1 MRTGTSVSP
10 RTGTLASRRYGDA
23 VPRKL
28 VGVLC
33 TYRRPEAAVHFLDA
47 LDAQDRTPDVVVV
60 VDNAGDESLR
70 SRTEQGG
77 WSFAAR
83 YRAPGTN
90 LGPAGA
96 FALAHDELAR
106 ELGPEDLVLHLDD
119 DDPPAHR
126 SLLGHLVEAL
136 DEAAGADP
144 RVAGIGLSGGILRT
158 HTGLV
163 APVTGAPR
171 LEPVDHLHGGYLPVY
186 RFLALQSVGG
196 ADPTFFYGFEELEL
210 GRRLTL
216 AGWRLLVHNELMRT
230 VRDRY
235 PKRAP
240 GARRLTSI
248 AVTGGDWSRFHKER
262 NLIRILRRER
272 RWAAILS
279 TVLTRHLV
287 RPLIA
292 IPSRPRAAARRL
304 RLGLRATV
312 AGLRGAGGIDPRYPP
327 PP

>member
-1 MRTGTSVSP
+1 VQ
-10 RTGTLASRRYGDA
+10 
-23 VPRKL
+23 RKL

-33 TYRRPEAAVHFLDA
+33 TYRRPEAAIHFLDV
-47 LDAQDRTPDVVVV
+47 LEAQDRPPDLVVV
-60 VDNAGDESLR
+60 VDNGHDDDERLR
-70 SRTEQGG
+70 VQTEQDR
-77 WSFAAR
+77 WSFTTR
-83 YRAPGTN
+83 YRSPGAN

-96 FALAHDELAR
+96 FALAHSELAG

-119 DDPPAHR
+119 DDPPPQAG
-126 SLLGHLVEAL
+126 LLGQLLAAL
-136 DEAAGADP
+136 ERAAQADP
-144 RVAGIGLSGGILRT
+144 RVAGIGLSGGRLGPR
-158 HTGLV
+158 TGLI
-163 APVTGAPR
+163 APVTGTPA

-186 RFLALQSVGG
+186 RFRAIDSVGG
-196 ADPTFFYGFEELEL
+196 ADRTFFYGFEELEL

-216 AGWRLLVHNELMRT
+216 NGWRLLVHNELMGE

-240 GARRLTSI
+240 RSRRLTSI
-248 AVTGGDWSRFHKER
+248 ADPEADWSRFHKER

-272 RWAAILS
+272 RWGAIAS
-279 TVLTRHLV
+279 TVLVRHLA

-292 IPSRPRAAARRL
+292 AVRQPRPAAHRI

-327 PP
+327 PA